1 MSAILDFEFA
11 TRDARVMEMSVVL
24 VRLLGN
30 MSEEEPEEAK
40 AVLASSRWDKVKAFL
55 CGYGRVATLTDRE
68 IQAVGLCLKLRKM
81 ISFLHRLGQ
90 FWDSS
95 QSNQQQPLLLLQVG
109 LEEVALKIEEY
120 VKVDLWVARHSRT
133 LQALCREYLLARK
146 GTANTPP

>member
-40 AVLASSRWDKVKAFL
+40 AVLTSSRWDKVKAFL

-95 QSNQQQPLLLLQVG
+95 QSNQQQPLLLQVG

-120 VKVDLWVARHSRT
+120 VNVDLWVARHSRT
-133 LQALCREYLLARK
+133 LQALCREYLLAR
-146 GTANTPP
+146 GTA